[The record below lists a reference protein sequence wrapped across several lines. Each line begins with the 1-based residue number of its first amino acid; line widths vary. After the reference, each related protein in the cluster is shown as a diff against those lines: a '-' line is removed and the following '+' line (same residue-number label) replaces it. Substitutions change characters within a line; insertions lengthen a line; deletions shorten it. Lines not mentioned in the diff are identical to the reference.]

1 MDLPPPPSSVCGEA
15 QAIEVRDS
23 VHGAMEALARALHVV
38 DVTVRLGRLTLCL
51 VSKALSRALLLRRGR
66 ESRSCSRE

>member
-1 MDLPPPPSSVCGEA
+1 
-15 QAIEVRDS
+15 
-23 VHGAMEALARALHVV
+23 MEALARALHVV